1 MKIIY
6 LKENIFD
13 DLDIEDLDD
22 SEISAQQE
30 LELNKSLNN
39 IRKSSIARYSSL
51 LVNAAED
58 IVSWLQRE
66 HKSVSDMFF
75 GFAIIKNNEFYNIF
89 RDKDTLKKIFEQ
101 KIYDTLLNGTFHLSI
116 EMPLYYGIALRG
128 NQEKNYGK
136 IIASFLKE
144 LKHFIASN
152 LFSLSEEIELGYS
165 FEELIKNIIFD
176 VIKITNIDA
185 VQYDPIEKKLYYQL
199 GGSDTLMKFYFED
212 ILNNYLK
219 NENIVFLKN
228 TSEPYDSLD
237 FYVKDEAATDD
248 KLYYDKLNH
257 WIDNA
262 LNNQSD
268 ANKLMVNFR
277 ISAVNSKNS
286 LNFLNY
292 LADTIAPQ
300 ADKFYKINV
309 HIFTLMDRDEQNKT
323 IVHGLWKDA
332 VKKIRTTNK
341 MSLIID

>member
-58 IVSWLQRE
+58 ILSWLQRE
-66 HKSVSDMFF
+66 YESVSDIF
-75 GFAIIKNNEFYNIF
+75 GFAIIENNEFYNIF
-89 RDKDTLKKIFEQ
+89 GDKDKLKKIFEQ
-101 KIYDTLLNGTFHLSI
+101 KIYDTLLNDTFHLSI
-116 EMPLYYGIALRG
+116 EMLLYYGIAFRR
-128 NQEKNYGK
+128 NQENNYGK
-136 IIASFLKE
+136 IIASFLKD
-144 LKHFIASN
+144 LKHLIASN

-212 ILNNYLK
+212 MLNDYLK

-228 TSEPYDSLD
+228 ASNTYDSLN
-237 FYVKDEAATDD
+237 FYVKSDAATDD

-268 ANKLMVNFR
+268 ANKLMLNFR
-277 ISAVNSKNS
+277 ISAINSKNS

-292 LADTIAPQ
+292 LANTIAPQ
-300 ADKFYKINV
+300 ADKFYSINV
-309 HIFTLMDRDEQNKT
+309 YLFTLMDREEQNKT
-323 IVHGLWKDA
+323 IVHGPWKDA
-332 VKKIRTTNK
+332 VKKIRATNK
-341 MSLIID
+341 MSLIIQ

>member
-1 MKIIY
+1 MKILY

-39 IRKSSIARYSSL
+39 IRKSSIAGHSSL

-58 IVSWLQRE
+58 IVAWLQSTHE
-66 HKSVSDMFF
+66 TVSDFF
-75 GFAIIKNNEFYNIF
+75 GFAIIENNEYYNIF
-89 RDKDTLKKIFEQ
+89 RNKDKLEKIFEQ
-101 KIYDTLLNGTFHLSI
+101 KIYATLLNETFHLSI
-116 EMPLYYGIALRG
+116 EMPLYYGIAFRG

-144 LKHFIASN
+144 LKHFIASS

-199 GGSDTLMKFYFED
+199 GGSDILIMFYFED
-212 ILNNYLK
+212 ILNDYLK
-219 NENIVFLKN
+219 NENIVFLRNASN
-228 TSEPYDSLD
+228 TYDLLN
-237 FYVKDEAATDD
+237 FYVKDFAATDD

-257 WIDNA
+257 YIDNA
-262 LNNQSD
+262 LHNQSD
-268 ANKLMVNFR
+268 ANKLMLNFR
-277 ISAVNSKNS
+277 ISAINYMNS

-292 LADTIAPQ
+292 LAETIAPQ
-300 ADKFYKINV
+300 ADKFYSINV
-309 HIFTLMDRDEQNKT
+309 DLFTLMDRDEQNKT

-341 MSLIID
+341 MSLIIH